1 MQVIAAP
8 TGSGK
13 TVVLE
18 LAVLRML
25 SGSINKQ
32 GLFSHRRG
40 SLRAVYLAPSKALVQ
55 VTMTCWQSTE
65 KSHSYSEQGDQA
77 VNGCSGENQG
87 VATEVWNTSE
97 PSGC

>member
-25 SGSINKQ
+25 FRSINKQ
-32 GLFSHRRG
+32 GLFRHIRG

-55 VTMTCWQSTE
+55 VTMICMEGTE
-65 KSHSYSEQGDQA
+65 EYDKYS
-77 VNGCSGENQG
+77 
-87 VATEVWNTSE
+87 
-97 PSGC
+97 